1 MLQALLFLHLLAA
14 AMLFAGLGI
23 ETAAFIQLHRAT
35 TVEQARGAM
44 LPMPMVGPIM
54 GPSAGILILAGLGL
68 AFMTGFGWQPWTVTG
83 LLVAVALAINGPL
96 TNGRRMERIFE
107 LVAEAPNG
115 PITARLETARC
126 DRFLTYSVA
135 SMLTLL
141 IAMLYVMSNKPPL
154 AGCIIAVLLALAVP
168 LIPALRVRASIPLP
182 RAASEA

>member
-44 LPMPMVGPIM
+44 VAMPMVGPIM

-68 AFMTGFGWQPWTVTG
+68 AFMSGFGWQPWTVTG
-83 LLVAVALAINGPL
+83 LLVAVALSINGPL
-96 TNGRRMERIFE
+96 THGRRMERIYE
-107 LVAEAPNG
+107 LVQEAPNG
-115 PITARLETARC
+115 PMTARVQAARC

-135 SMLTLL
+135 SMFTLL
-141 IAMLYVMSNKPPL
+141 VAMLYVMSNKPL
-154 AGCIIAVLLALAVP
+154 VTGCIVAVLAALAVP
-168 LIPALRVRASIPLP
+168 LIPALRVRASTPLQQ
-182 RAASEA
+182 AASEA